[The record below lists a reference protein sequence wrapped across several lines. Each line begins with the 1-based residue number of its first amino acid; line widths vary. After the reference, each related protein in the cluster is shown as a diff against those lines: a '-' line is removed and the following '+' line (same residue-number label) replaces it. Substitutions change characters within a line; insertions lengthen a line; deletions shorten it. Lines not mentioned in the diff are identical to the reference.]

1 MTQITIARSVV
12 GLAFIAVLVAALAA
26 QTPSKDDETNRR
38 AEQYVS
44 ELDRGAAPSSGA
56 LDSLAPPQ
64 GPVPLVPQN
73 VEKVPMTP
81 ETQTEYQAALREY
94 FAYTKWAVSHRKEVF
109 AWQLFSS
116 RIIFWVVLSLVATGM
131 YFAAVQFQRGLRRR
145 RPAASGEEV
154 TEIAASLTGVKVRS
168 PILGVLILVISFAFF
183 YLYLQFVYPITTTF

>member
-1 MTQITIARSVV
+1 VTQITIARSVV
-12 GLAFIAVLVAALAA
+12 GLAFIVLLVAALAA
-26 QTPSKDDETNRR
+26 QTPSRDDDTNRR

-44 ELDRGAAPSSGA
+44 GLGRGAAPSGGA
-56 LDSLAPPQ
+56 LDPLAPPL
-64 GPVPLVPQN
+64 VPLVPQS

-94 FAYTKWAVSHRKEVF
+94 FTYTRWAVSHRKEVF

-116 RIIFWVVLSLVATGM
+116 RIIFWAVLSLVAAGM

-145 RPAASGEEV
+145 RPAAGGEEV